1 MDFMAELKQVISL
14 FNPTIMVW
22 DNFMSEP
29 ECKQLIKDME
39 DNVEW
44 TRGRVSAGKEGDD
57 EYNHAR
63 TNQMGWLDYKK
74 SLTAVHFL
82 LRASQVT
89 NLHYSQAENVQALHY
104 ELGEEYEA
112 HMDAFPTG
120 SERALKGGGP
130 IGSVNNIP
138 GNRVATVLL
147 YCNEVADGGAT
158 VFTELGKGVKPK
170 AGRCVVFSNTVIGTQ
185 VPDPKTMHQAQPV
198 LAGEKYAMNL
208 WFRNLPIEDQI
219 RDKMVSRNS
228 SAYK

>member
-1 MDFMAELKQVISL
+1 MAELKQVISL

-44 TRGRVSAGKEGDD
+44 TRGRVTQGKEGDD
-57 EYNHAR
+57 YEHYAR
-63 TNQMGWLDYKK
+63 TNQMGWLDYRK
-74 SLTAVHFL
+74 SVTAVHFL
-82 LRASQVT
+82 LRASQLT
-89 NLHYSQAENVQALHY
+89 QLHHTQAENVQALHY
-104 ELGEEYEA
+104 ELGEEYDA
-112 HMDAFPTG
+112 HLDAFPINT
-120 SERALKGGGP
+120 ERAHTGP
-130 IGSVNNIP
+130 HGTK

-147 YCNEVADGGAT
+147 YCNDVTDGGAT